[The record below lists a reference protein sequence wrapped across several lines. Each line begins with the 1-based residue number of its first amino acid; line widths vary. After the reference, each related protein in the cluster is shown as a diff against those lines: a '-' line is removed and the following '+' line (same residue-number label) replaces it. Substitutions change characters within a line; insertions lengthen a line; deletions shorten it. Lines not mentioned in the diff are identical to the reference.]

1 MYETKLAVA
10 AEEWEHYETIMRAEI
25 SRKFSNEKNDRLFG
39 FFFFFFL
46 FNLRVM
52 LFPYKIG
59 HKIKIE

>member
-10 AEEWEHYETIMRAEI
+10 AEEWENYETIMRAEI
-25 SRKFSNEKNDRLFG
+25 SRKFSNEKNDRPFG